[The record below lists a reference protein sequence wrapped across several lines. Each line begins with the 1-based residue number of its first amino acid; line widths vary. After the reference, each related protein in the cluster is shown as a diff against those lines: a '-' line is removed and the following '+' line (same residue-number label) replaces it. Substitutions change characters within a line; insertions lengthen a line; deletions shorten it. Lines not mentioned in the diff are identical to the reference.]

1 LSAFLEKAVVQFGID
16 PLIADEYTPYELYL
30 IGKQVQERNFREFEN
45 ALTVAWHTEAF
56 ARQRRLP
63 KLEKILKEVR
73 KPSRKAESRSDAILK
88 AMAAAKGV
96 IIK

>member
-1 LSAFLEKAVVQFGID
+1 MSAFLEKAVVQFGID

-73 KPSRKAESRSDAILK
+73 KPSRKAESRSDASLT

>member
-1 LSAFLEKAVVQFGID
+1 MSAFLEKAVVQFGID

-73 KPSRKAESRSDAILK
+73 KRCESHPGKRRVGAMPFSRQWRRLK
-88 AMAAAKGV
+88 E
-96 IIK
+96 

>member
-1 LSAFLEKAVVQFGID
+1 MVQFGID
-16 PLIADEYTPYELYL
+16 PLIAGEYTPYELYL
-30 IGKQVQERNFREFEN
+30 IGKQMQEQSYREFEN

-63 KLEKILKEVR
+63 KLEKLLKDAR
-73 KPSRKAESRSDAILK
+73 KPPRKTDSRSDAILK
-88 AMAAAKGV
+88 VMAAAKGV